1 MNEKG
6 KFIRVLGYAGVY
18 FSAVVGAG
26 YASGQ
31 EIMQFFSNFGT
42 GSLLAVIPV
51 TILFMFL
58 GWVAID
64 LGHGMQTDS
73 HGPIIRATCG
83 KWIGTVVDWV
93 ISFFMFG
100 CFALMISGGGTTL
113 SDYFG
118 LNPVL
123 GRILVALITALV
135 VTFGFHSISFFNGII
150 GPIIIISIL
159 AVGIIALV
167 TSGGNI
173 SEADRILET
182 ADVYRSS
189 PNIVISLFI
198 YVAYCVTPNIATL
211 AGIGKQEK
219 DGKVRMLAGIFGGL
233 ALGVCILL
241 IDYVL
246 LRNYGEIYQSSI
258 PLVEMAI
265 RISRPL
271 GIFFAVILVL
281 GILTSAVSFLFGT
294 ITRFTEYGTKK
305 SKIFTVIVTV
315 VSLLIGLVPF
325 DRLVNTFYPLLG
337 YVGIIVMIGFVV
349 YVIRHRNADNID
361 KNP

>member
-1 MNEKG
+1 MDDKG

-31 EIMQFFSNFGT
+31 EIMQFFANFGT
-42 GSLLAVIPV
+42 SSLIAVIPV

-64 LGHGMQTDS
+64 LGHRLHTDS

-100 CFALMISGGGTTL
+100 CLALMISGGGTTL

-118 LNPVL
+118 LSPIV

-135 VTFGFHSISFFNGII
+135 VTFGFNSVSFFNGII
-150 GPIIIISIL
+150 GPVIIISIL
-159 AVGIIALV
+159 AVGLIAV
-167 TSGGNI
+167 ITSSGNI
-173 SEADRILET
+173 AEADKILET
-182 ADVYRSS
+182 ADVYKSS

-211 AGIGKQEK
+211 AGIGKQEN
-219 DGKVRMLAGIFGGL
+219 DRKVRLLSGMFGGL

-241 IDYVL
+241 IDFVL
-246 LRNYGEIYQSSI
+246 LKNYGDVYQSTI

-294 ITRFTEYGTKK
+294 ITRFSEYGTKK
-305 SKIFTVIVTV
+305 SKILTVIVTV

-337 YVGIIVMIGFVV
+337 YVGIIVMIGFVI
-349 YVIRHRNADNID
+349 YVIRHRKQSDVNEDQ
-361 KNP
+361 